1 MPEHPVWKDLR
12 VEKIA
17 AKHVSLLAGLKVDAS
32 KPDEVELKSF
42 LIEDAFNNQE
52 QDFISRTY
60 LIFHNP
66 SNRLVGYVTL
76 LTDNVHIR
84 NTGLAEQFRAK
95 GIQYDSL
102 PALKI
107 ARMCIDSDFRKHGI
121 GTFLV
126 RIAMRRLLEINER
139 VGCRFLIA
147 DAKRDARHFYK
158 KLGFEVLKKKE
169 KGHIPMYLDMK
180 KQIEYIR
187 EHRKTV
193 PFTDIK

>member
-1 MPEHPVWKDLR
+1 MDIR
-12 VEKIA
+12 VEKISQ
-17 AKHVSLLAGLKVDAS
+17 KHLNVLSSFKVNES
-32 KPDEVELKSF
+32 NPDEIELKDF
-42 LIEDAFNNQE
+42 LIEDAYNNQE

-60 LIFHNP
+60 LVFHNP
-66 SNRLVGYVTL
+66 DNKLVGYVTL
-76 LTDNVHIR
+76 LTDNIHIR
-84 NTGLAEQFRAK
+84 NTGLVEQFRSK

-107 ARMCIDSDFRKHGI
+107 GRMCIDLEFRKKGL

-126 RIAMRRLLEINER
+126 HVAMRRLLEINER

-147 DAKRDARHFYK
+147 DVKRGAQHFYK
-158 KLGFEVLKKKE
+158 NLGFEVLKEKQ

-180 KQIEYIR
+180 KQIEYLRAHKKI
-187 EHRKTV
+187 V

>member
-1 MPEHPVWKDLR
+1 MGEYSIWKDVR

-17 AKHVSLLAGLKVDAS
+17 AKHLPILASFKIDTS
-32 KPDEVELKSF
+32 KSDEIELKDF
-42 LIEDAFNNQE
+42 LIEDAFSNQE

-66 SNRLVGYVTL
+66 GNKLAGYITL
-76 LTDNVHIR
+76 LADNVHIR

-107 ARMCIDSDFRKHGI
+107 ARMCIDVDFRKKGL

-158 KLGFEVLKKKE
+158 KLGFEVLKEKE

-180 KQIEYIR
+180 KQIEYLR
-187 EHRKTV
+187 EHKKTV